1 MRQRLQRRSGVHAV
15 AMLRAHVGKAH
26 FVVLGDNACGGVSGL
41 VLGLPAETVSVR
53 ESIIRIYGEQEIL
66 GPFLILA

>member
-1 MRQRLQRRSGVHAV
+1 
-15 AMLRAHVGKAH
+15 MLRAHVGKAH